1 MAAAGKVCT
10 GFSKP
15 YVAIYSASGGTV
27 TYTSGQILARGVE
40 VSVDPEVGN
49 DNTFRADNVAAEVA
63 PGIFTGGTVTLTVD
77 GLFSAAEKLIMGLPA
92 EKTITVGQDKAIS
105 VMEYGDDMD
114 IPYMGLGFVVR
125 YQSDGVVTYAPVVL
139 TKVRFQTAGLS
150 AATQEEEID
159 WQTQELT
166 ASMMRD
172 DSVNHVWKRVA
183 EDQATEA
190 AAEEALKVMLGVS
203 A

>member
-15 YVAIYSASGGTV
+15 YVAIYSASDGTV
-27 TYTSGQILARGVE
+27 TYTSGQILARGVN
-40 VSVDPEVGN
+40 VSVEPDVGD
-49 DNTFRADNVAAEVA
+49 DNTFYANNVSAEVA
-63 PGIFTGGTVTLTVD
+63 SGVFTGGTVTLTVD
-77 GLFSAAEKLIMGLPA
+77 GLFSAAEKLILGLPA
-92 EKTITVGQDKAIS
+92 EKTITVGQDET
-105 VMEYGDDMD
+105 VGVTEYGDDMD

-172 DSVNHVWKRVA
+172 DSANHVWKKVA

>member
-1 MAAAGKVCT
+1 MAAAGKVRT

-40 VSVDPEVGN
+40 VSIEPEVGD
-49 DNTFRADNVAAEVA
+49 DNTFYADNVAAEVA
-63 PGIFTGGTVTLTVD
+63 PGVFTGGTVTLTVD

-92 EKTITVGQDKAIS
+92 EKTITVGQDETVS
-105 VMEYGDDMD
+105 VAEYGDDMD

-150 AATQEEEID
+150 AATQQGEID
-159 WQTQELT
+159 WQNQELT

-172 DSVNHVWKRVA
+172 DSANHVWKKVA

>member
-40 VSVDPEVGN
+40 VSIEPEVGD
-49 DNTFRADNVAAEVA
+49 DNTFYADNVAAEVA
-63 PGIFTGGTVTLTVD
+63 PGVFTGGTVTLTVD

-92 EKTITVGQDKAIS
+92 EKTITVGQDETVS
-105 VMEYGDDMD
+105 VAEYGDDMD

-150 AATQEEEID
+150 AATQQGEID
-159 WQTQELT
+159 WQSQELT

-172 DSVNHVWKRVA
+172 DSANHVWKKVA

>member
-27 TYTSGQILARGVE
+27 TYASGQILARGVE
-40 VSVDPEVGN
+40 VSIEPEVGD
-49 DNTFRADNVAAEVA
+49 DNTFYADNVAAEVA
-63 PGIFTGGTVTLTVD
+63 PGVFTGGTVTLTVD

-92 EKTITVGQDKAIS
+92 EKTITVGQDETVS
-105 VMEYGDDMD
+105 VAEYGDDMD

-150 AATQEEEID
+150 AATQQGEID
-159 WQTQELT
+159 WQNQELT

-172 DSVNHVWKRVA
+172 DSANHVWKKVA

>member
-40 VSVDPEVGN
+40 VSIEPEVGD
-49 DNTFRADNVAAEVA
+49 DNTFYADNVAAEVA
-63 PGIFTGGTVTLTVD
+63 PGVFTGGTVTLTVD

-92 EKTITVGQDKAIS
+92 EKTITVGQDETVS
-105 VMEYGDDMD
+105 VAEYGDDMD

-150 AATQEEEID
+150 AATQQGEID
-159 WQTQELT
+159 WQNQKLT

-172 DSVNHVWKRVA
+172 NSANHVWKKVA

>member
-1 MAAAGKVCT
+1 MAAGKVCT

-15 YVAIYSASGGTV
+15 YVALYAASGETI

-40 VSVDPEVGN
+40 VSIDPEVGD
-49 DNTFRADNVAAEVA
+49 DNTFYADNVAAEVA
-63 PGIFTGGTVTLTVD
+63 PGVFTGGTVTLTVD

-92 EKTITVGQDKAIS
+92 EKTITVGQDETVS
-105 VMEYGDDMD
+105 VAEYGDDMD

-150 AATQEEEID
+150 AATQQGGID
-159 WQTQELT
+159 WQNQELT

-172 DSVNHVWKRVA
+172 DSANHVWKKVA

>member
-40 VSVDPEVGN
+40 VSIEPEVGD
-49 DNTFRADNVAAEVA
+49 DNTFYADNVAAEVA
-63 PGIFTGGTVTLTVD
+63 PGVFTGGTVTLTVD

-92 EKTITVGQDKAIS
+92 EKTITVGQDETVS
-105 VMEYGDDMD
+105 VAEYGDDMD
-114 IPYMGLGFVVR
+114 IPYMGLGFVLR

-150 AATQEEEID
+150 AATQQGEID
-159 WQTQELT
+159 WQNQELT

-172 DSVNHVWKRVA
+172 DSANHVWKKVA

>member
-40 VSVDPEVGN
+40 VSIEPEVGD
-49 DNTFRADNVAAEVA
+49 DNTFYADNVAAEVA
-63 PGIFTGGTVTLTVD
+63 PGVFTGGTVTLTVD
-77 GLFSAAEKLIMGLPA
+77 GLLSAAEKLIMGLPA
-92 EKTITVGQDKAIS
+92 EKTITVGQDETVS
-105 VMEYGDDMD
+105 VAEYGDDMD

-125 YQSDGVVTYAPVVL
+125 YQSAGVVTYAPVVL

-150 AATQEEEID
+150 AATQQGEID
-159 WQTQELT
+159 WQNQELT

-172 DSVNHVWKRVA
+172 DSANHVWKKVA

>member
-1 MAAAGKVCT
+1 
-10 GFSKP
+10 
-15 YVAIYSASGGTV
+15 
-27 TYTSGQILARGVE
+27 
-40 VSVDPEVGN
+40 
-49 DNTFRADNVAAEVA
+49 
-63 PGIFTGGTVTLTVD
+63 
-77 GLFSAAEKLIMGLPA
+77 
-92 EKTITVGQDKAIS
+92 
-105 VMEYGDDMD
+105 MD

-150 AATQEEEID
+150 AATQQGEID
-159 WQTQELT
+159 WQNQELT

-172 DSVNHVWKRVA
+172 DSANHVGKKVA

>member
-40 VSVDPEVGN
+40 VSIEPEVGD
-49 DNTFRADNVAAEVA
+49 DNTFYADNVAAEVA
-63 PGIFTGGTVTLTVD
+63 PGVFTGGTVTLTVD
-77 GLFSAAEKLIMGLPA
+77 GLLSAADKLIMGLPA
-92 EKTITVGQDKAIS
+92 EKTITVGQDETVS
-105 VMEYGDDMD
+105 VAEYGDDMD

-125 YQSDGVVTYAPVVL
+125 YQSAGVVTYAPVVL

-150 AATQEEEID
+150 AATQQGEID
-159 WQTQELT
+159 WQNQELT

-172 DSVNHVWKRVA
+172 DSANHVWKKVA

>member
-1 MAAAGKVCT
+1 MAAAGQVCT

-40 VSVDPEVGN
+40 VSIEPEVGD
-49 DNTFRADNVAAEVA
+49 DNTFYADYVAAEVA
-63 PGIFTGGTVTLTVD
+63 PGVFTGGTVTLTVD

-92 EKTITVGQDKAIS
+92 EKTITVGQDETVS
-105 VMEYGDDMD
+105 VAEYGDDMD

-150 AATQEEEID
+150 AATQQGEID
-159 WQTQELT
+159 WQNQELT

-172 DSVNHVWKRVA
+172 DSANHVWKKVA

>member
-1 MAAAGKVCT
+1 MAAEGKVCT

-27 TYTSGQILARGVE
+27 TYTSGQILARGVN
-40 VSVDPEVGN
+40 VSVEPEVGD
-49 DNTFRADNVAAEVA
+49 DNTFHANNVAAEVA
-63 PGIFTGGTVTLTVD
+63 SGVFTGGTVTLTVD
-77 GLFSAAEKLIMGLPA
+77 GLFSAAEKLILGLPA
-92 EKTITVGQDKAIS
+92 EKTITVGQDETVS
-105 VMEYGDDMD
+105 VVEYGDDMD

-172 DSVNHVWKRVA
+172 DSANHVWKRVA

>member
-40 VSVDPEVGN
+40 VSIEPEVGD
-49 DNTFRADNVAAEVA
+49 DNTFYADNVAAEVA
-63 PGIFTGGTVTLTVD
+63 PGVFTGGTVTLTVD

-92 EKTITVGQDKAIS
+92 EKTITVGQDETVS
-105 VMEYGDDMD
+105 VAEYGDDMD

-150 AATQEEEID
+150 VATQQGEID
-159 WQTQELT
+159 WQNQELT

-172 DSVNHVWKRVA
+172 DSANHVWKKVA